1 MQTFRKLESAGKVNQ
16 CGIRQNLRLRA
27 SAPKVRTNRLSVAR
41 FNNNLHGARDS
52 APVHQATC
60 HMLRIR
66 IPKSGKKQHRA
77 TYRPVKIKK
86 GKRTGKAPC
95 ADQLGIH

>member
-52 APVHQATC
+52 APAHRVTC
-60 HMLRIR
+60 DMLRVR
-66 IPKSGKKQHRA
+66 VPKSGKKQHRA
-77 TYRPVKIKK
+77 THRPVKIKK
-86 GKRTGKAPC
+86 AAPFET
-95 ADQLGIH
+95 AF

>member
-27 SAPKVRTNRLSVAR
+27 SAPKVRTNRPSLAL
-41 FNNNLHGARDS
+41 FNNNLHGAGDS
-52 APVHQATC
+52 APAHQATC

-66 IPKSGKKQHRA
+66 VPKSGKTQHQA
-77 TYRPVKIKK
+77 THRPVKIKK
-86 GKRTGKAPC
+86 AAPFET
-95 ADQLGIH
+95 AF